1 MRPAWAHCD
10 VHYLTSVADYAADLE
25 PGARLHLFKDASR
38 WNKLGLLRMAL
49 RVLWI
54 LVKVRPGVV
63 VSTGAAAGYFA
74 LRFGKLCGART
85 IWVDSIANAEQLSMG
100 GLLVRR
106 YADHWLTQWPE
117 LASSNGPRWEG
128 SIL

>member
-1 MRPAWAHCD
+1 
-10 VHYLTSVADYAADLE
+10 
-25 PGARLHLFKDASR
+25 
-38 WNKLGLLRMAL
+38 
-49 RVLWI
+49 
-54 LVKVRPGVV
+54 
-63 VSTGAAAGYFA
+63 
-74 LRFGKLCGART
+74 
-85 IWVDSIANAEQLSMG
+85 VDSIANAEQLSMG